1 MIQKKFEDAV
11 SPVIG
16 VMLLLVVTI
25 VIAAVV
31 AVFAGGVGVDVEP
44 MPTTVLEI
52 DGLSDSRYE
61 KVETYSKGP
70 DFNSAKASGDIK
82 IQKVKKGEYDG
93 ISETYESISELY
105 ITKEGVVF
113 GKYYVSGSKK
123 GVAAYGDDSPEAIA
137 AREKYLTF
145 GTKDVKKQDRVLTL
159 SSLHG
164 DVLDLSKVSI
174 KITKSLDE
182 GGASGPY
189 EYEMPK
195 NTLSGTLSPSETL
208 SITLPNANIDTTK
221 IQSGHVVEVAVYYG
235 EHKIAEEEKLRV
247 TGVA

>member
-1 MIQKKFEDAV
+1 MIRTKSEDAI

-31 AVFAGGVGVDVEP
+31 AAFAGGMGVDVET
-44 MPTTVLEI
+44 MPATVLEI

-61 KVETYSKGP
+61 KVTSYSESQAFLDDKALSSNRLVTTKLDKTSRPGETYYQYYEKSTGIVFAEYLKGQ
-70 DFNSAKASGDIK
+70 NYNIVAVGDSEEA
-82 IQKVKKGEYDG
+82 VKLR
-93 ISETYESISELY
+93 ET
-105 ITKEGVVF
+105 
-113 GKYYVSGSKK
+113 
-123 GVAAYGDDSPEAIA
+123 
-137 AREKYLTF
+137 YLTF
-145 GTKDVKKQDRVLTL
+145 GTKDVKKEDRVLTL

-174 KITKSLDE
+174 KITKSFDE

-195 NTLSGTLSPSETL
+195 NTLSGTLSPGNTV
-208 SITLPNANIDTTK
+208 SITLPNANVDTTK
-221 IQSGHVVEVAVYYG
+221 IKSGHVVEVAVYYG